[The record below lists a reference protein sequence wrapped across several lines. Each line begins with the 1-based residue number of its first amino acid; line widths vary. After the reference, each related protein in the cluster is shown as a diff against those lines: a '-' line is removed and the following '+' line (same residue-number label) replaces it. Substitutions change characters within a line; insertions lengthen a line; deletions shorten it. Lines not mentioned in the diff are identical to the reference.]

1 MLLFLVVVSGA
12 VYEVVR
18 LTANRGPRV
27 TPGRPVT
34 VTVRPGESSAEIGR
48 TLQQAGVVDSLG
60 RFRAV
65 AAERGLDAALKPGTY
80 TLTTGMDIDAVL
92 DLLSRGPDTGIP
104 LTIPE
109 GFTVSQ
115 IVDRMVATGRFSKPE
130 VTRALVSPDLA
141 TPFRP
146 KGVRSL
152 EGLLYPATYAIRPD
166 DSAVDVLQHML
177 DQLQKVLSE
186 QDGARPLH
194 LTTYQVITVASM
206 VEREAKLPA
215 DRPKVAAVIYNRL
228 RARKALQID
237 ATIEYAVGAAN
248 RRLTGADLKV
258 RSPYNTYQHPG
269 LPPTPIASPGEASI
283 QAALHPADGNW
294 LYYVLIDK
302 DGRHAFTASYQEFTR
317 LKAAARAKGL
327 L

>member
-1 MLLFLVVVSGA
+1 
-12 VYEVVR
+12 
-18 LTANRGPRV
+18 
-27 TPGRPVT
+27 
-34 VTVRPGESSAEIGR
+34 
-48 TLQQAGVVDSLG
+48 
-60 RFRAV
+60 
-65 AAERGLDAALKPGTY
+65 
-80 TLTTGMDIDAVL
+80 VL

-109 GFTVSQ
+109 GFTVGQ
-115 IVDRMVATGRFSKPE
+115 IVDRLVATGRFSKPE
-130 VTRALVSPDLA
+130 VTKALASPDLV

-152 EGLLYPATYAIRPD
+152 EGLLYPETYAIRPD
-166 DSAVDVLQHML
+166 DSAVDVLQRML

-186 QDGARPLH
+186 QDGLASRPLH
-194 LTTYQVITVASM
+194 LSTYQVLTVASM

-228 RARKALQID
+228 RAKKALQID
-237 ATIEYAVGAAN
+237 ATIEYAVGATN
-248 RRLTGADLKV
+248 RKLTGGDLQV

-283 QAALHPADGNW
+283 QAALQPADGNW

-302 DGRHAFTASYQEFTR
+302 DGRHAFTASYEEFTR
-317 LKAAARAKGL
+317 LKAAARARGL